1 MHPYAIVG
9 IGIAVVLVLII
20 KFRINAFIALI
31 AAALTVSFL
40 CEGDISQKVPRVA
53 EAFGTAAGK
62 IGLVIGFA
70 AVIGEAMMRSGAAD
84 RIVQAFLA
92 LMGARRAPWALMGSG
107 FVLSVPV
114 FFDTVFYLLVPLARS
129 LYQRTRKNFLLYVL
143 AISAGGAITHTLVPP
158 TPGPL
163 VMASTLGVSVGLMI
177 VIGGIV
183 ALPAAV
189 AGILFARFLDGR
201 VEIASLKNDDSE
213 GTAEGSDDE
222 EKSDEST
229 EAPFGSDVPLWEALL
244 PVILPVILISGDTIV
259 DTLRE
264 KGDTVTVHWVDG
276 DEIHVTHK
284 DIKVDGVAQPMPL
297 SAELFGEDVKI
308 GNSKTLK
315 LTFEKDDKGKKIGI
329 ESAEK
334 FVPNSYNDWK
344 KITAVTGN
352 AALALGISMVISVV
366 TWVRLRKPGGD
377 DFSKALETALLSG
390 GLVILITA
398 AGGAFGAML
407 KETNI
412 ANTIQEQAQGTK
424 VLGIVSLF
432 LAFGLAA
439 LLKVA
444 QGSSTAAMIVV
455 SGMIASMGLTSESLG
470 FNLVYI
476 CTAIG
481 AGSCIGSW
489 MNDSGFWIVAKMS
502 GLSEKEALKTW
513 TPMLALLGV
522 VSMVVTIILTFVLP
536 LTNVT

>member
-40 CEGDISQKVPRVA
+40 CDGDMSVKVPRVA

-92 LMGARRAPWALMGSG
+92 IMGAKRAPWALMGSG

-183 ALPAAV
+183 ALPAAI
-189 AGILFARFLDGR
+189 AGIMFAKFLDGR
-201 VEIASLKNDDSE
+201 VEIASLKDDSGE
-213 GTAEGSDDE
+213 QPAPPENNDGSEGSSE
-222 EKSDEST
+222 V
-229 EAPFGSDVPLWEALL
+229 PFGSDVPLWEALL
-244 PVILPVILISGDTIV
+244 PVLLPVVLISGDTIV

-284 DIKVDGVAQPMPL
+284 DIKVDGVAKPL
-297 SAELFGEDVKI
+297 PLDKKFFGDDVSIGDSATV
-308 GNSKTLK
+308 K
-315 LTFEKDDKGKKIGI
+315 LTFEKDDSGKRIGI
-329 ESAEK
+329 ESAEE

-352 AALALGISMVISVV
+352 AALALGISMILSVI
-366 TWVRLRKPGGD
+366 TWVRLRKPVGD

-407 KETNI
+407 KETGI
-412 ANTIQEQAQGTK
+412 ASTIQSQAQGTN
-424 VLGIVSLF
+424 VLGYVSLF

-536 LTNVT
+536 LTSVT